1 MTSVTAEEWDDFV
14 ERTPGGDL
22 VQTAAWAEAKR
33 ELGFEICPI
42 LMRLG
47 NLVVGGAHMIIKRFG
62 PFGGV
67 GYVARGP
74 LLAGE
79 YRARAAEV
87 VDEIERA
94 ARARRVHHVIV
105 QPPEDG
111 DHIAAELVA
120 RGYASDAPAVAPT
133 ASLRLDLSQSLDQIL
148 SRMTAT
154 KRKGI
159 RRGQREG
166 LEIRVGNR
174 SDLDLFHTL
183 HQATAHRQGFAG
195 MSQSYLDHH
204 WDALHARGSVQL
216 IFAYHGGRALAALWL
231 TPFGDTVTQRLL
243 GSSLEGRHLEPNV
256 ACCWGAIRWAKEHG
270 YRYYDFGG
278 IDRRY
283 AELLVVGQPLP
294 NDFYRTHHAFK
305 LYFGPDPILL
315 PTASQF
321 TFNPV
326 ARLATSYVYPKLA
339 GNKTLQHLLT
349 RMRSR

>member
-1 MTSVTAEEWDDFV
+1 MTSVKAEQWDDFV

-22 VQTAAWAEAKR
+22 VQTAAWAQAKR

-42 LMRLG
+42 LMRSG
-47 NLVVGGAHMIIKRFG
+47 DLVVGGAHMMIKRFG
-62 PFGGV
+62 PFGGL

-79 YRARAAEV
+79 YRTRAAEV

-94 ARARRVHHVIV
+94 ARARRVRHVIV
-105 QPPEDG
+105 QPPEGG

-148 SRMTAT
+148 ARMAAK

-159 RRGQREG
+159 RRGQG
-166 LEIRVGNR
+166 LGIRVGDR
-174 SDLDLFHTL
+174 SELDLFHTL
-183 HQATAHRQGFAG
+183 HQATARRQGFTG
-195 MSQSYLDHH
+195 MSQSYLYHH

-216 IFAYHGGRALAALWL
+216 IFAYHEGRALAALWL
-231 TPFGDTVTQRLL
+231 TSFGDTVTQRLL
-243 GSSLEGRHLEPNV
+243 GSNLEGRHLEPNV

-283 AELLVVGQPLP
+283 AELLVAGQPLP
-294 NDFYRTHHAFK
+294 ADFHRTHDAFK
-305 LYFGPDPILL
+305 LYFGSDPILL

-326 ARLATSYVYPKLA
+326 ARLATVYLYSKLA
-339 GNKTLQHLLT
+339 DSKTLRQLIT
-349 RMRSR
+349 RMRS